1 MKPLAG
7 MSVEELDRLYEDL
20 YVALGPDFEKGRE
33 GAIGNVEEALK
44 TAATIRIERIVD
56 PMDAPGGGGKEAS
69 ARYKL
74 YRDGQTVADFI
85 REHGDGCHLRL
96 DVQRG
101 NIKLIG

>member
-1 MKPLAG
+1 MKPIAG

-20 YVALGPDFEKGRE
+20 YVALGPGFEEGRE

-44 TAATIRIERIVD
+44 IAATVRIQCIID
-56 PMDAPGGGGKEAS
+56 PMDAKGGGGKEAS

>member
-7 MSVEELDRLYEDL
+7 MSVEELNRLHEDL
-20 YVALGPDFEKGRE
+20 YVALGPDFEEGRE
-33 GAIGNVEEALK
+33 EAIRNVEEALNI
-44 TAATIRIERIVD
+44 AATLRIQRILD
-56 PMDAPGGGGKEAS
+56 PMDAPGGGKEAS

>member
-7 MSVEELDRLYEDL
+7 MTVAEINRLYEDL
-20 YVALGPDFEKGRE
+20 YVALGPDHEEGRA
-33 GAIGNVEEALK
+33 GAVRQVEEALNIG
-44 TAATIRIERIVD
+44 ATLRIQRIVD
-56 PMDAPGGGGKEAS
+56 PMDTPGGGKEAS

-74 YRDGQTVADFI
+74 YRAGQTVADFI
-85 REHGDGCHLRL
+85 REHGDGCHFRF

>member
-7 MSVEELDRLYEDL
+7 MTVEEINRLYEDL
-20 YVALGPDFEKGRE
+20 YVALGPGHEEGRE
-33 GAIGNVEEALK
+33 GAIRNVEEALK
-44 TAATIRIERIVD
+44 IAATLRIQRIVD

-85 REHGDGCHLRL
+85 REHGDGCHFRL

>member
-1 MKPLAG
+1 MKPLAD
-7 MSVEELDRLYEDL
+7 MSVDQLNRLHEDL
-20 YVALGPDFEKGRE
+20 YVALGPDRE
-33 GAIGNVEEALK
+33 EDRKGAIRNVEEALK
-44 TAATIRIERIVD
+44 IAATLRIQRIAD
-56 PMDAPGGGGKEAS
+56 PMDGPGGGGREAS

-85 REHGDGCHLRL
+85 REHGDGCHFRL

>member
-1 MKPLAG
+1 MKPRAG
-7 MSVEELDRLYEDL
+7 MNVEELNRLYEDL
-20 YVALGPDFEKGRE
+20 YVALGPDHGEGRE
-33 GAIGNVEEALK
+33 RAIGNVEEALK
-44 TAATIRIERIVD
+44 IAGTIRIERIVD

-74 YRDGQTVADFI
+74 YRDGQTVAAFI
-85 REHGDGCHLRL
+85 REHGDSCHLRL

>member
-1 MKPLAG
+1 MKPLSG
-7 MSVEELDRLYEDL
+7 MSVAELNRLHEDL
-20 YVALGPDFEKGRE
+20 YVALGPDFEEGRE
-33 GAIGNVEEALK
+33 GVTRNVEEILKIAAAL
-44 TAATIRIERIVD
+44 RIQRIVD
-56 PMDAPGGGGKEAS
+56 PIDAPGGGGKEAS

>member
-7 MSVEELDRLYEDL
+7 MTVAEINRLYEDL
-20 YVALGPDFEKGRE
+20 YVALGPDHEEGRE
-33 GAIGNVEEALK
+33 GAVRKVEEALK
-44 TAATIRIERIVD
+44 IAATLRIQRIVD
-56 PMDAPGGGGKEAS
+56 PMDAPGGGKEAS

-85 REHGDGCHLRL
+85 GEHGDGCHLRL

>member
-7 MSVEELDRLYEDL
+7 MTVEEINRLYEDL
-20 YVALGPDFEKGRE
+20 YVALGPDHQEGRE
-33 GAIGNVEEALK
+33 GAIRNVEEALK
-44 TAATIRIERIVD
+44 IADTLRIQPIAD
-56 PMDAPGGGGKEAS
+56 PMDGPGGGKEAS